1 MKTRKICISVD
12 DRLYMAFQERYS
24 HSLRQAVEELMR
36 RSIRDDS
43 FLWNFIHGCLFVDDL
58 RTVVLP
64 KNPNSVG
71 DLQTVILS

>member
-12 DRLYMAFQERYS
+12 DRLYMAFQERYP
-24 HSLRQAVEELMR
+24 HSMRQAVEELMR

-58 RTVVLP
+58 RTVVSLG
-64 KNPNSVG
+64 SSD
-71 DLQTVILS
+71 DLRTTILS

>member
-12 DRLYMAFQERYS
+12 DRLYMAFQERYR
-24 HSLRQAVEELMR
+24 HSIRQAVEELMR

-58 RTVVLP
+58 RTV
-64 KNPNSVG
+64 
-71 DLQTVILS
+71 ILSSRGSNNEN